1 MGDLLSTIQSV
12 LFSAFRMG
20 VPLAF
25 AALGGIYSS
34 RAGIVAMG
42 LEGMMLTGAFSAA
55 YVSYISNNPWLG
67 LIGGTMTGMLMAL
80 FEGVLVIQYKLDQ
93 VIGGVGINLLALGGT
108 NLLMQVVWK
117 NRGKSP
123 LVPTI
128 GKINIPGIG
137 GVSVLLFLLVILA
150 AVSWFL
156 IYETA
161 WGLRL
166 RMIGENPLAAR
177 SLGIKTRKIQYT
189 AMSICGMLSGLAGS
203 YMCIDQLDFF
213 SRNVTAG
220 RGYIAMSIDILGR
233 YHPFGILAGGVLFGT
248 ADALQVSL
256 QRFHIS
262 GQLLKM
268 LPYFVTLMVIIFAVK
283 HVKAPASLGK
293 NVEDD

>member
-1 MGDLLSTIQSV
+1 MSDVLNVIQSI

-34 RAGIVAMG
+34 RAGVVAMG
-42 LEGMMLTGAFSAA
+42 LEGMMLTGAFSAT
-55 YVSYISNNPWLG
+55 YVTWLTQNPWVGLLG
-67 LIGGTMTGMLMAL
+67 GMLSGTVLAL
-80 FEGVLVIQYKLDQ
+80 FEGLLIIKYKMDQ

-108 NLLMQVVWK
+108 NLLMQVVWN

-128 GKINIPGIG
+128 EKIKIPGVG
-137 GVSVLLFLLVILA
+137 NVSVLLFLLIILSI
-150 AVSWFL
+150 VSWFM
-156 IYETA
+156 IYKTA

-166 RMIGENPLAAR
+166 RTIGENPTAAR
-177 SLGIKTRKIQYT
+177 SLGIKTRQIQYT
-189 AMSICGMLSGLAGS
+189 AMALCGMLAGIAGA
-203 YMCIDQLDFF
+203 YMSIDQLDFF

-233 YHPFGILAGGVLFGT
+233 YHPLGILAGGALFGA
-248 ADALQVSL
+248 ADATSVAL
-256 QRFHIS
+256 QRFNIS
-262 GQLLKM
+262 GQLLEII
-268 LPYFVTLMVIIFAVK
+268 PYLVTLLVIVFAVK

-293 NVEDD
+293 NVDDE

>member
-1 MGDLLSTIQSV
+1 MSDVLNVIQSI

-42 LEGMMLTGAFSAA
+42 LEGMMLTGAFSAT
-55 YVSYISNNPWLG
+55 YVTWLTQNPWIGLLG
-67 LIGGTMTGMLMAL
+67 GMLSGTVLAL
-80 FEGVLVIQYKLDQ
+80 FEGLLIIRYKMDQ

-108 NLLMQVVWK
+108 NLLMQVVWN

-128 GKINIPGIG
+128 EKIKIPGVG
-137 GVSVLLFLLVILA
+137 SVSVLLFLLIILA
-150 AVSWFL
+150 IVSWFM
-156 IYETA
+156 IYKTA

-166 RMIGENPLAAR
+166 RIIGENPTAAR
-177 SLGIKTRKIQYT
+177 SLGIKTRQIQYT
-189 AMSICGMLSGLAGS
+189 AMALCGMLAGMAGA

-233 YHPFGILAGGVLFGT
+233 YHPLGILAGGALFGA
-248 ADALQVSL
+248 ADATSVAL
-256 QRFHIS
+256 QRFNIS
-262 GQLLKM
+262 GQLLEII
-268 LPYFVTLMVIIFAVK
+268 PYLVTLLVIIFAVK

-293 NVEDD
+293 NVDDE

>member
-1 MGDLLSTIQSV
+1 MSDVLYMVQSI

-42 LEGMMLTGAFSAA
+42 LEGMMLTGAFSAT
-55 YVSYISNNPWLG
+55 YVTYLTDNPWLG
-67 LIGGTMTGMLMAL
+67 LLGGMLSGMLMAL
-80 FEGVLVIQYKLDQ
+80 FEGILIVRYKLDQ

-108 NLLMQVVWK
+108 NLLMQVVWE

-128 GKINIPGIG
+128 GKLNIPGIG
-137 GVSVLLFLLVILA
+137 GISVLLVLLIILA
-150 AVSWFL
+150 VASWFL
-156 IYETA
+156 IYKTA

-177 SLGIKTRKIQYT
+177 SLGIKTQSIQYT
-189 AMSICGMLSGLAGS
+189 AMSICGILSGLAGS

-220 RGYIAMSIDILGR
+220 RGYIAMSIDILGK
-233 YHPFGILAGGVLFGT
+233 YHPLGILAGGVLFGS

-268 LPYFVTLMVIIFAVK
+268 IPYLVTLIVIIFAVK

-293 NVEDD
+293 NVEDE

>member
-1 MGDLLSTIQSV
+1 MSDVLNVIQSI

-42 LEGMMLTGAFSAA
+42 LEGMMLTGAFSAT
-55 YVSYISNNPWLG
+55 YVTWLTQNPWVGLLG
-67 LIGGTMTGMLMAL
+67 GMLSGTVLAL
-80 FEGVLVIQYKLDQ
+80 SEGLLIIKYKMDQ

-108 NLLMQVVWK
+108 NLLMQVVWN

-128 GKINIPGIG
+128 EKIKIPGVG
-137 GVSVLLFLLVILA
+137 SVSVLLFLLIILSI
-150 AVSWFL
+150 VSWFM
-156 IYETA
+156 IYKTA

-166 RMIGENPLAAR
+166 RIIGENPTAAR
-177 SLGIKTRKIQYT
+177 SLGIKTRQIQYT
-189 AMSICGMLSGLAGS
+189 AMALCGMLAGMAGA

-233 YHPFGILAGGVLFGT
+233 YHPLGILAGGALFGA
-248 ADALQVSL
+248 ADATSVAL
-256 QRFHIS
+256 QRFNIS
-262 GQLLKM
+262 GQLLEII
-268 LPYFVTLMVIIFAVK
+268 PYLVTLLVIIFAVK

-293 NVEDD
+293 NVDDE

>member
-1 MGDLLSTIQSV
+1 MSDVLNVIQSI

-42 LEGMMLTGAFSAA
+42 LEGMMLTGAFSAT
-55 YVSYISNNPWLG
+55 YVTWLTQNPWVGLLG
-67 LIGGTMTGMLMAL
+67 GMLSGTVLAL
-80 FEGVLVIQYKLDQ
+80 FEGLLIIKYKMDQ

-108 NLLMQVVWK
+108 NLLMQVVWN

-128 GKINIPGIG
+128 EKIKIPGVG
-137 GVSVLLFLLVILA
+137 NVSVLLFLLIILSI
-150 AVSWFL
+150 VSWFM
-156 IYETA
+156 IYKTA

-166 RMIGENPLAAR
+166 RTIGENPTAAR
-177 SLGIKTRKIQYT
+177 SLGIKTRQIQYT
-189 AMSICGMLSGLAGS
+189 AMALCGMLAGIAGA
-203 YMCIDQLDFF
+203 YMSIDQLDFF

-233 YHPFGILAGGVLFGT
+233 YHPLGILAGGALFGA
-248 ADALQVSL
+248 ADATSVAL
-256 QRFHIS
+256 QRFNIS
-262 GQLLKM
+262 GQLLEII
-268 LPYFVTLMVIIFAVK
+268 PYLVTLLVIIFAVK

-293 NVEDD
+293 NVDDE

>member
-1 MGDLLSTIQSV
+1 MSDVLNMIQSI

-42 LEGMMLTGAFSAA
+42 LEGMMLTGAFSAT
-55 YVSYISNNPWLG
+55 YVTYLTNNPWFGLLG
-67 LIGGTMTGMLMAL
+67 GMIAGMLLAM
-80 FEGVLVIQYKLDQ
+80 FEGILIVRYKLNQ

-108 NLLMQVVWK
+108 NLLMQMVWD

-128 GKINIPGIG
+128 GKVNIPGLG
-137 GVSVLLFLLVILA
+137 SVSVLLILLIVLA
-150 AVSWFL
+150 IASWFL
-156 IYETA
+156 IYKTA

-166 RMIGENPLAAR
+166 RVIGENPQAAR
-177 SLGIKTRKIQYT
+177 SLGIKTNQIQYT
-189 AMSICGMLSGLAGS
+189 AMAVCGMLSGLAGS

-233 YHPFGILAGGVLFGT
+233 YHPLGILAGGVLFGA
-248 ADALQVSL
+248 ADASQVAL
-256 QRFHIS
+256 QRFNIS

-268 LPYFVTLMVIIFAVK
+268 IPYLVTLLVIVFAVK

-293 NVEDD
+293 NMNEE

>member
-1 MGDLLSTIQSV
+1 MSDVLNVIQSI

-42 LEGMMLTGAFSAA
+42 LEGMMLTGAFSAT
-55 YVSYISNNPWLG
+55 YVTWLTQNPWVGLLG
-67 LIGGTMTGMLMAL
+67 GMLSGTVLAL
-80 FEGVLVIQYKLDQ
+80 FEGLLIIKYKMDQ

-108 NLLMQVVWK
+108 NLLMQVVWN

-128 GKINIPGIG
+128 EKIKIPGVG
-137 GVSVLLFLLVILA
+137 SVSVLLFLLIILSI
-150 AVSWFL
+150 VSWIM
-156 IYETA
+156 IYKTA

-166 RMIGENPLAAR
+166 RTIGENPTAAR
-177 SLGIKTRKIQYT
+177 SLGIKTRQIQYT
-189 AMSICGMLSGLAGS
+189 AMALCGMLAGIAGA
-203 YMCIDQLDFF
+203 YMSIDQLDFF

-233 YHPFGILAGGVLFGT
+233 YHPLGILAGGALFGA
-248 ADALQVSL
+248 ADATSVAL
-256 QRFHIS
+256 QRFNIS
-262 GQLLKM
+262 GQLLEII
-268 LPYFVTLMVIIFAVK
+268 PYLVTLLVIIFAVK

-293 NVEDD
+293 NVDDE

>member
-1 MGDLLSTIQSV
+1 MSDVLNVIQSI

-42 LEGMMLTGAFSAA
+42 LEGMMLTGAFSAT
-55 YVSYISNNPWLG
+55 YVTWLTQNPWVGLLG
-67 LIGGTMTGMLMAL
+67 GMLSGTVLAL
-80 FEGVLVIQYKLDQ
+80 SEGLLIIKYKMDQ

-108 NLLMQVVWK
+108 NLLMQVVWN

-128 GKINIPGIG
+128 EKIKIPGVG
-137 GVSVLLFLLVILA
+137 SVSVLLFLLIILSI
-150 AVSWFL
+150 VSWFM
-156 IYETA
+156 IYKTA

-166 RMIGENPLAAR
+166 RIIGENPTAAR
-177 SLGIKTRKIQYT
+177 SLGIKTRQIQYT
-189 AMSICGMLSGLAGS
+189 AMALCGMLAGMAGA

-233 YHPFGILAGGVLFGT
+233 YHPLGILAGGTLFGA
-248 ADALQVSL
+248 ADATSVAL
-256 QRFHIS
+256 QRFNIS
-262 GQLLKM
+262 GQLLEII
-268 LPYFVTLMVIIFAVK
+268 PYLVTLLVIIFAVK

-293 NVEDD
+293 NVDDE

>member
-1 MGDLLSTIQSV
+1 MSEILNILQSILS
-12 LFSAFRMG
+12 SAFRMG
-20 VPLAF
+20 VPLALG
-25 AALGGIYSS
+25 ALGGIYSS

-55 YVSYISNNPWLG
+55 CVTYYTDNPWLG
-67 LIGGTMTGMLMAL
+67 VAGGILAGMLIAL
-80 FEGVLVIQYKLDQ
+80 LEGVLVIRYKIDQ

-108 NLLMQVVWK
+108 NLLMQMIWN

-123 LVPTI
+123 LVATI
-128 GKINIPGIG
+128 GKVEIPGLG
-137 GVSVLLFLLVILA
+137 KVSYLLFVLLFLA
-150 AVSWFL
+150 AASWWL
-156 IYETA
+156 IYKTP

-166 RMIGENPLAAR
+166 RMSGENLWAAR
-177 SLGIKTRKIQYT
+177 SLGIKTNKIQY
-189 AMSICGMLSGLAGS
+189 AAIAICGMLAGLAGA

-233 YHPFGILAGGVLFGT
+233 YHPIGILGGSLLFGA

-256 QRFHIS
+256 QRFNIP

-268 LPYFVTLMVIIFAVK
+268 IPYMVTLLVIVFAVK
-283 HVKAPASLGK
+283 HVKAPAGLGK
-293 NVEDD
+293 NIEDE